1 MSELE
6 PTLFRLRV
14 RYVKE
19 GRLRYLGH
27 LEVART
33 VERSIRRA
41 GLPFAVTQGFS
52 PHMRV
57 AFTAALPVG
66 TSSCCEWY
74 DLILTEYV
82 PASEALRRLEV
93 STPRD
98 LRPVAAGY
106 RDMRA
111 PTLGILITRQTYRV
125 DLSSP
130 EEPEA
135 VSGALERIVSR
146 GGIDYLRGKKL
157 KRLDLESTLASFSVA
172 GSDGRLTITLDT
184 RSSNAGSLRPEIL
197 LAALDAEL
205 EGRGAE
211 GPVVSTGMPTLAH
224 FPSFCVERVDQCGW
238 GEGGRID
245 PLDG

>member
-82 PASEALRRLEV
+82 PASEALRRLDV

-111 PTLGILITRQTYRV
+111 STLGLLITRQTYRV

-130 EEPEA
+130 EEAEA
-135 VSGALERIVSR
+135 VSAALERIVSC

-211 GPVVSTGMPTLAH
+211 GPVVSTGMPALAH
-224 FPSFCVERVDQCGW
+224 FPSFYVERVDQYGW